1 MQNLECARNHRQP
14 VEGQTTGVV
23 ATTVPKMQGCEVLT
37 HSVSPSQATHTHR
50 LTWQTWDC
58 LMAITTLRR

>member
-1 MQNLECARNHRQP
+1 MQSLECARNHRQP

-37 HSVSPSQATHTHR
+37 HSVSPSQATHT
-50 LTWQTWDC
+50 QAD
-58 LMAITTLRR
+58 MADLGLSYGHNNPS